1 MKKKIIL
8 GLSLV
13 CLFSNLFS
21 QEKKFGFEFYGWV
34 SPQYF
39 INSHEIVEARDG
51 QLSLYPKPA
60 DYDENGKDRNQNTNQ
75 NFSAAA
81 SRFGARIFLNDILG
95 AKVVGNLETDFTG
108 QSDANMHLLR
118 LRQAN
123 VKMSWENVSLT
134 MGHGWSAFCVP
145 EMMPAMQD
153 LNNGAPFHPFSR
165 LNHIRLDYSPIKI
178 LNIVATAGW
187 QRDYASIGL
196 NGTRDYRQQSFAS
209 IPELN
214 LQLQVKTTNLFAGV
228 GAEYKE
234 LKPRKDLDASLTSLA
249 YTAFLNYKTNDLNI
263 KMQAISGGNLN
274 DYCMVG
280 GFYERFNYDIID
292 YEYTPTTIN
301 SLWCDVSYSLGRIT
315 PALFIAGATH
325 DFDRTYINTYGSWMS
340 IENLYRIAPR
350 VDFFLNKDLFFTLTL
365 EYTNVKYEDAVCKE
379 RIGNYR
385 LGVSLLYR
393 FSSK

>member
-165 LNHIRLDYSPIKI
+165 LNHIRVDYSPLKI
-178 LNIVATAGW
+178 LNIVASAGW
-187 QRDYASIGL
+187 QRDYASIGIS
-196 NGTRDYRQQSFAS
+196 GERDYRQQSFAS

-214 LQLQVKTTNLFAGV
+214 LQLQVKTNNLFAGV

-234 LKPRKDLDASLTSLA
+234 LKPNKNINNTLSSFA
-249 YTAFLNYKTNDLNI
+249 YTAFLNYKNQDFNL
-263 KMQAISGGNLN
+263 KLQAISGGNLN

-280 GFYERFNYDIID
+280 GFYEFNGN
-292 YEYTPTTIN
+292 YTPTTIN

-325 DFDRTYINTYGSWMS
+325 DFDRTYINTYGSRMS
-340 IENLYRIAPR
+340 VENLYRIAPR

-365 EYTNVKYEDAVCKE
+365 EYTNVKYEDKVCKD
-379 RIGNYR
+379 RVGNYR
-385 LGVSLLYR
+385 LGVSLLYK

>member
-21 QEKKFGFEFYGWV
+21 QEKKFDFEFYGWV

-60 DYDENGKDRNQNTNQ
+60 DYDENGKDKNQNTNQ

-81 SRFGARIFLNDILG
+81 SRFGARIFLSDILG

-123 VKMSWENVSLT
+123 VKMSWDELSLT

-145 EMMPAMQD
+145 EMMPTMQD

-165 LNHIRLDYSPIKI
+165 LNHIRVDYSPLKI
-178 LNIVATAGW
+178 LNIVASAGW
-187 QRDYASIGL
+187 QRDYASIGIS
-196 NGTRDYRQQSFAS
+196 GVRDYRQQSFAS

-214 LQLQVKTTNLFAGV
+214 LQLQVKTNNLFAGV

-234 LKPRKDLDASLTSLA
+234 LKPNKNINNTLSSFA
-249 YTAFLNYKTNDLNI
+249 YTAFLNYKNQDFNL
-263 KMQAISGGNLN
+263 KLQAISGENLN

-280 GFYERFNYDIID
+280 GFYEFNRN
-292 YEYTPTTIN
+292 YTPTTIN
-301 SLWCDVSYSLGRIT
+301 SLWCDLSYSLGRIT

-325 DFDRTYINTYGSWMS
+325 DFDRKQENLFGSGMGV
-340 IENLYRIAPR
+340 ENLYRIAPR

-365 EYTNVKYEDAVCKE
+365 EYTNVKYQDEICKE

>member
-21 QEKKFGFEFYGWV
+21 QEKKFDFEFYGWV

-60 DYDENGKDRNQNTNQ
+60 IYDENGKDKNQNTNQ

-81 SRFGARIFLNDILG
+81 SRFGVRIFLSDILG

-123 VKMSWENVSLT
+123 IKMSWDELSLT

-178 LNIVATAGW
+178 LNVVASAGW

-214 LQLQVKTTNLFAGV
+214 LQLQVKTNHLFAGV

-234 LKPRKDLDASLTSLA
+234 LKPNKDINNTLSSFA
-249 YTAFLNYKTNDLNI
+249 YTAFLNYKNQDFNL
-263 KMQAISGGNLN
+263 KLQAISGGNLN
-274 DYCMVG
+274 DYCMIG
-280 GFYERFNYDIID
+280 GFYEFDGN
-292 YEYTPTTIN
+292 YTPTTVN
-301 SLWCDVSYSLGRIT
+301 SLWCDLSYSLGRIT

-325 DFDRTYINTYGSWMS
+325 DFDRKQENLFGSGMGV
-340 IENLYRIAPR
+340 ENLYRIAPR

-365 EYTNVKYEDAVCKE
+365 EYTNVKYQDEICKE

>member
-1 MKKKIIL
+1 MKKKIFL

-60 DYDENGKDRNQNTNQ
+60 AYNENGKDKNQNTNQ

-123 VKMSWENVSLT
+123 VKMSWEKVSLT

-165 LNHIRLDYSPIKI
+165 LNHIRLDYSPLKI

-187 QRDYASIGL
+187 QRDYASIGIS
-196 NGTRDYRQQSFAS
+196 GGRDYRQQSFAS

-214 LQLQVKTTNLFAGV
+214 LQLQVKTDNLFAGV

-234 LKPRKDLDASLTSLA
+234 LKPNKNIDNTLSSLA
-249 YTAFLNYKTNDLNI
+249 YTAFLNYKNQDFNFKL
-263 KMQAISGGNLN
+263 QAISGGNLN
-274 DYCMVG
+274 DYCMIG
-280 GFYERFNYDIID
+280 GFYEFNGN
-292 YEYTPTTIN
+292 YTPTTIN

-325 DFDRTYINTYGSWMS
+325 DFDRTHINTYGSGMS
-340 IENLYRIAPR
+340 VENLYRIAPR

-365 EYTNVKYEDAVCKE
+365 EYTNVKYEDRVCE
-379 RIGNYR
+379 DRIGNYR
-385 LGVSLLYR
+385 LGVSLLYK

>member
-60 DYDENGKDRNQNTNQ
+60 VYDENGKDKNQNTNQ

-123 VKMSWENVSLT
+123 VKMSWEKVSLT

-145 EMMPAMQD
+145 EMMPGMQD

-187 QRDYASIGL
+187 QRDYASIGI
-196 NGTRDYRQQSFAS
+196 NRERNYKQQSFAS
-209 IPELN
+209 LPELN
-214 LQLQVKTTNLFAGV
+214 LQLQVKTNNLFAGV

-234 LKPRKDLDASLTSLA
+234 LKPNKDINNTLSSFA
-249 YTAFLNYKTNDLNI
+249 YTAFLNYKNQDFNL
-263 KMQAISGGNLN
+263 KLQAISGGNLN

-280 GFYERFNYDIID
+280 GFYEFNGN
-292 YEYTPTTIN
+292 YTPTTIN

-325 DFDRTYINTYGSWMS
+325 DFDRTYINTYGSGMS
-340 IENLYRIAPR
+340 VENLYRIAPR

-365 EYTNVKYEDAVCKE
+365 EYTNVKYEDKVCKE

-385 LGVSLLYR
+385 LGVSLLYK

>member
-60 DYDENGKDRNQNTNQ
+60 DYDENGKDRNQNINQ

-165 LNHIRLDYSPIKI
+165 LNHIRVDYSPLKI
-178 LNIVATAGW
+178 LNIVASAGW
-187 QRDYASIGL
+187 QRDYASIGIS
-196 NGTRDYRQQSFAS
+196 GGRDYRQQSFAS

-214 LQLQVKTTNLFAGV
+214 LQLQVKTNNLFAGV

-234 LKPRKDLDASLTSLA
+234 LKPNKNIDNTLSSFA
-249 YTAFLNYKTNDLNI
+249 YTAFLNYKNQDFNL
-263 KMQAISGGNLN
+263 KLQAISGGNLN
-274 DYCMVG
+274 DYCMIG
-280 GFYERFNYDIID
+280 GFYEFNGN
-292 YEYTPTTIN
+292 YTPTRIN

-325 DFDRTYINTYGSWMS
+325 DFDRTYINTYGSGMS

-350 VDFFLNKDLFFTLTL
+350 VDFFLNKDLFFTLTF
-365 EYTNVKYEDAVCKE
+365 EYTNVKYEDKVCKE

-385 LGVSLLYR
+385 LGVSLLYK

>member
-60 DYDENGKDRNQNTNQ
+60 VYDENGKDKNQNTNQ

-123 VKMSWENVSLT
+123 VKMSWEKVSLT

-165 LNHIRLDYSPIKI
+165 LNHIRVDYSPLKI

-187 QRDYASIGL
+187 QRDYASIGI
-196 NGTRDYRQQSFAS
+196 GGGRDYKQQSFAS

-234 LKPRKDLDASLTSLA
+234 LKPNKDQDAILSSFA
-249 YTAFLNYKTNDLNI
+249 YTAFLNYKNQDFNL
-263 KMQAISGGNLN
+263 KLQAISGGNLN

-280 GFYERFNYDIID
+280 GFYQKEENYF
-292 YEYTPTTIN
+292 PTTIN

-325 DFDRTYINTYGSWMS
+325 DFDRTYINTYGSGMS
-340 IENLYRIAPR
+340 VENLYRIAPR

-365 EYTNVKYEDAVCKE
+365 EYTNVKYEDKVCKE

-385 LGVSLLYR
+385 LGISLLYK

>member
-21 QEKKFGFEFYGWV
+21 QEKKFDFEFYGWV

-60 DYDENGKDRNQNTNQ
+60 IYDENGKDKNQNTNQ

-81 SRFGARIFLNDILG
+81 SRFGARIFLSDILG

-123 VKMSWENVSLT
+123 VKMSWDELSLT

-178 LNIVATAGW
+178 LNVVASAGW

-214 LQLQVKTTNLFAGV
+214 LQLQVKTNHLFAGV
-228 GAEYKE
+228 GVEYKE
-234 LKPRKDLDASLTSLA
+234 LKPNKDKDATVSSFA
-249 YTAFLNYKTNDLNI
+249 YTAFLNYKNQALNL

-280 GFYERFNYDIID
+280 GFYEFDGN
-292 YEYTPTTIN
+292 YTPTTVN
-301 SLWCDVSYSLGRIT
+301 SLWCDLSYSLGRIT

-325 DFDRTYINTYGSWMS
+325 DFDRTYINTYGSGMS
-340 IENLYRIAPR
+340 VENLYRIAPR

-365 EYTNVKYEDAVCKE
+365 EYTNVKYQDEICKE

>member
-60 DYDENGKDRNQNTNQ
+60 DYDENGKDKNQNTNQ

-187 QRDYASIGL
+187 QRDYASIGISRV
-196 NGTRDYRQQSFAS
+196 RDYRQQSFAS

-214 LQLQVKTTNLFAGV
+214 LQLQVKTNNLFAGV
-228 GAEYKE
+228 GTEYKE
-234 LKPRKDLDASLTSLA
+234 LKPNKNINNTLSSFA
-249 YTAFLNYKTNDLNI
+249 YTAFLNYKNQDFNL
-263 KMQAISGGNLN
+263 KLQAISGENLN

-280 GFYERFNYDIID
+280 GFYEFNGNYI
-292 YEYTPTTIN
+292 PTTIN
-301 SLWCDVSYSLGRIT
+301 SLWCDLSYNLGRIT

-325 DFDRTYINTYGSWMS
+325 DFDRTYINTYGSGMS
-340 IENLYRIAPR
+340 VENLYRIAPR

-385 LGVSLLYR
+385 LGISLLYK

>member
-21 QEKKFGFEFYGWV
+21 QEKKFDFEFYGWV

-60 DYDENGKDRNQNTNQ
+60 IYDENGKDKNQNTNQ

-81 SRFGARIFLNDILG
+81 SRFGARIFLSDILG

-123 VKMSWENVSLT
+123 VKMSWDELSLT

-178 LNIVATAGW
+178 LNVVASAGW
-187 QRDYASIGL
+187 QRDYASIGIS
-196 NGTRDYRQQSFAS
+196 GGRDYRQQSFAS

-214 LQLQVKTTNLFAGV
+214 LQLQVKTNHLFAGV
-228 GAEYKE
+228 GAECKE
-234 LKPRKDLDASLTSLA
+234 LKPNKDKDATVSSFA
-249 YTAFLNYKTNDLNI
+249 YTAFLNYKNQALNL

-280 GFYERFNYDIID
+280 GFYEFDGN
-292 YEYTPTTIN
+292 YTPTTVN
-301 SLWCDVSYSLGRIT
+301 SLWCDLSYSLGRIT

-325 DFDRTYINTYGSWMS
+325 DFDRKQENLFGSGMGV
-340 IENLYRIAPR
+340 ENLYRIAPR

-365 EYTNVKYEDAVCKE
+365 EYTNVKYQDEICKE

>member
-21 QEKKFGFEFYGWV
+21 QEKKFDFEFYGWV

-60 DYDENGKDRNQNTNQ
+60 IYDENGKDKNQNTNQ

-81 SRFGARIFLNDILG
+81 SRFGARIFLSDILG

-123 VKMSWENVSLT
+123 VKMSWDNTSLT

-178 LNIVATAGW
+178 LNVVASAGW

-214 LQLQVKTTNLFAGV
+214 LQLQVKTDNLFAGV

-234 LKPRKDLDASLTSLA
+234 LKPNKDKDATVSSFA
-249 YTAFLNYKTNDLNI
+249 YTAFLNYKNQALNL

-280 GFYERFNYDIID
+280 GFYEFDGN
-292 YEYTPTTIN
+292 YTPTTVN
-301 SLWCDVSYSLGRIT
+301 SLWCDLSYSLGRIT

-325 DFDRTYINTYGSWMS
+325 DFDRKQENLFVSGMGV
-340 IENLYRIAPR
+340 ENLYRIAPR

-365 EYTNVKYEDAVCKE
+365 EYTNVKYQDEICKE

-385 LGVSLLYR
+385 LGVSLLYK

>member
-1 MKKKIIL
+1 
-8 GLSLV
+8 
-13 CLFSNLFS
+13 
-21 QEKKFGFEFYGWV
+21 
-34 SPQYF
+34 
-39 INSHEIVEARDG
+39 
-51 QLSLYPKPA
+51 
-60 DYDENGKDRNQNTNQ
+60 
-75 NFSAAA
+75 
-81 SRFGARIFLNDILG
+81 
-95 AKVVGNLETDFTG
+95 
-108 QSDANMHLLR
+108 LR

-187 QRDYASIGL
+187 QRDYASIGV
-196 NGTRDYRQQSFAS
+196 NGGRDYKQQSFAS
-209 IPELN
+209 LPELN
-214 LQLQVKTTNLFAGV
+214 LQLQVKTNNLFAGV

-234 LKPRKDLDASLTSLA
+234 LKPRKDYESTLTSLA
-249 YTAFLNYKTNDLNI
+249 YTAFLNYKTNNLNL

-274 DYCMVG
+274 DYCIVG
-280 GFYERFNYDIID
+280 GFYEKYNEELLD
-292 YEYTPTTIN
+292 YAYTPTTVN
-301 SLWCDVSYSLGRIT
+301 SLWCDLSYNLGKIT

-325 DFDRTYINTYGSWMS
+325 EFDRENTAVYGSGMN

-365 EYTNVKYEDAVCKE
+365 EYTNVKYEDAVCKD
-379 RIGNYR
+379 RVGNYR
-385 LGVSLLYR
+385 LGISLLYK

>member
-1 MKKKIIL
+1 
-8 GLSLV
+8 
-13 CLFSNLFS
+13 
-21 QEKKFGFEFYGWV
+21 
-34 SPQYF
+34 
-39 INSHEIVEARDG
+39 
-51 QLSLYPKPA
+51 
-60 DYDENGKDRNQNTNQ
+60 
-75 NFSAAA
+75 
-81 SRFGARIFLNDILG
+81 
-95 AKVVGNLETDFTG
+95 
-108 QSDANMHLLR
+108 
-118 LRQAN
+118 
-123 VKMSWENVSLT
+123 MSWENVSLT

-187 QRDYASIGL
+187 QRDYASIGI
-196 NGTRDYRQQSFAS
+196 NRERNYKQQSFAS
-209 IPELN
+209 LPELN
-214 LQLQVKTTNLFAGV
+214 LQLQVKTDNLFAGV

-234 LKPRKDLDASLTSLA
+234 LKPRKDINNTLSSFA
-249 YTAFLNYKTNDLNI
+249 YTAFLNYKNQDFNL
-263 KMQAISGGNLN
+263 KLQAISGENLN

-280 GFYERFNYDIID
+280 GFYEFNGNYI
-292 YEYTPTTIN
+292 PTTIN
-301 SLWCDVSYSLGRIT
+301 SLWCDLSYNLGRIT

-325 DFDRTYINTYGSWMS
+325 DFDRTYINTYGSGMS
-340 IENLYRIAPR
+340 VENLYRIAPR

-385 LGVSLLYR
+385 LGISLLYK

>member
-60 DYDENGKDRNQNTNQ
+60 EYDENGKDRNQNTNQ

-123 VKMSWENVSLT
+123 VKMSWEKVSLT

-165 LNHIRLDYSPIKI
+165 LNHIRVDYSPLKI
-178 LNIVATAGW
+178 LNLVATAGW
-187 QRDYASIGL
+187 QRDYASIGV
-196 NGTRDYRQQSFAS
+196 NGGRDYRQQSFAS

-214 LQLQVKTTNLFAGV
+214 LQLQVKTANLFAGV

-234 LKPRKDLDASLTSLA
+234 LKPNKNQEATLSSFA
-249 YTAFLNYKTNDLNI
+249 YTAFLNYKNQDFNL
-263 KMQAISGGNLN
+263 KLQAISGGNLN
-274 DYCMVG
+274 DYCMIG
-280 GFYERFNYDIID
+280 GFYEFNGD
-292 YEYTPTTIN
+292 YTPTTIN

-325 DFDRTYINTYGSWMS
+325 DFDRKQENLFGSGMGV
-340 IENLYRIAPR
+340 ENLYRIAPR

-365 EYTNVKYEDAVCKE
+365 EYTNVKYQDEICKE

>member
-39 INSHEIVEARDG
+39 INSHEIEEARDG

-60 DYDENGKDRNQNTNQ
+60 NYDENGKDRNQNINQ

-165 LNHIRLDYSPIKI
+165 LNHIRVDYSPLKI
-178 LNIVATAGW
+178 LNIVASAGW
-187 QRDYASIGL
+187 QRDYASIGI
-196 NGTRDYRQQSFAS
+196 NGGRDYKQQSFAS

-214 LQLQVKTTNLFAGV
+214 LQLQVKTNHLFAGV
-228 GAEYKE
+228 GAECKE
-234 LKPRKDLDASLTSLA
+234 LKPRKDINNTLSSFA
-249 YTAFLNYKTNDLNI
+249 YTAFLNYKNQDFNL
-263 KMQAISGGNLN
+263 KLQAISGENLN

-280 GFYERFNYDIID
+280 GFYEFNGNYI
-292 YEYTPTTIN
+292 PTTIN
-301 SLWCDVSYSLGRIT
+301 SLWCDLSYNLGRIT

-325 DFDRTYINTYGSWMS
+325 DFDRNQTLVYGSGMS
-340 IENLYRIAPR
+340 VENIYRIAPR

-365 EYTNVKYEDAVCKE
+365 EYTNVKYEDAVCKD
-379 RIGNYR
+379 RVGNYR
-385 LGVSLLYR
+385 LGISLLYK

>member
-21 QEKKFGFEFYGWV
+21 QEKKFDFEFYGWV

-60 DYDENGKDRNQNTNQ
+60 IYDENGKDRNQNTNQ

-81 SRFGARIFLNDILG
+81 SRFGARIFLSDILG

-123 VKMSWENVSLT
+123 VKMSWEKVSLT

-165 LNHIRLDYSPIKI
+165 LNHIRVDYSPLKI
-178 LNIVATAGW
+178 LNVVATAGW
-187 QRDYASIGL
+187 QRDYASIGI
-196 NGTRDYRQQSFAS
+196 GGGRDYRQQSFAS

-214 LQLQVKTTNLFAGV
+214 LQLQVKTNHLFAGV

-234 LKPRKDLDASLTSLA
+234 LKPNKDINNTLSSFA
-249 YTAFLNYKTNDLNI
+249 YTAFLNYKNQALNL

-280 GFYERFNYDIID
+280 GFYEFDGN
-292 YEYTPTTIN
+292 YTPTTVN
-301 SLWCDVSYSLGRIT
+301 SLWCDLSYSLGRIT

-325 DFDRTYINTYGSWMS
+325 DFDRKQENLFGSGMGV
-340 IENLYRIAPR
+340 ENLYRIAPR

-365 EYTNVKYEDAVCKE
+365 EYTNVKYQDEICKE

>member
-39 INSHEIVEARDG
+39 VNSHEIVEARDG

-60 DYDENGKDRNQNTNQ
+60 DYDENGKDRNQNINQ

-178 LNIVATAGW
+178 LNVVASAGW
-187 QRDYASIGL
+187 QRDYASIGI
-196 NGTRDYRQQSFAS
+196 GGGRDYRQQSFAS

-214 LQLQVKTTNLFAGV
+214 LQLQVKTDNLFAGV

-234 LKPRKDLDASLTSLA
+234 LKPNKNINNTLSSFA
-249 YTAFLNYKTNDLNI
+249 YTAFLNYKNQDFNL
-263 KMQAISGGNLN
+263 KLQAISGENLN

-280 GFYERFNYDIID
+280 GFYEFNGN
-292 YEYTPTTIN
+292 YTPTTVN
-301 SLWCDVSYSLGRIT
+301 SLWCDLSYSLGRIT

-325 DFDRTYINTYGSWMS
+325 DFDRKQENLFGSGMGV
-340 IENLYRIAPR
+340 ENLYRIAPR
-350 VDFFLNKDLFFTLTL
+350 VDFFLSKDLFFTLTL
-365 EYTNVKYEDAVCKE
+365 EYTNVKYEDKVCKE

-385 LGVSLLYR
+385 LGVSLLYK

>member
-60 DYDENGKDRNQNTNQ
+60 EYDENGKDRNQNTNQ

-187 QRDYASIGL
+187 QKDYASIGI
-196 NGTRDYRQQSFAS
+196 NRERNYKQQSFAS
-209 IPELN
+209 LPELN

-234 LKPRKDLDASLTSLA
+234 LKPNKDINNTLSSFA
-249 YTAFLNYKTNDLNI
+249 YTAFLNYKNQDFNL
-263 KMQAISGGNLN
+263 KLQAISGENLN

-280 GFYERFNYDIID
+280 GFYEFNGN
-292 YEYTPTTIN
+292 YTPTTIN
-301 SLWCDVSYSLGRIT
+301 SLWCDLSYSLGRIT

-350 VDFFLNKDLFFTLTL
+350 VDFFLDKDLFFTLTL
-365 EYTNVKYEDAVCKE
+365 EYTNVKYEDAVCAD
-379 RIGNYR
+379 RVGNYR
-385 LGVSLLYR
+385 LGVSLLYK

>member
-1 MKKKIIL
+1 MMKKIIL

-60 DYDENGKDRNQNTNQ
+60 VYDENGKDKNQNTNQ

-123 VKMSWENVSLT
+123 VKMSWEKVSLT

-165 LNHIRLDYSPIKI
+165 LNHIRVDYSPLKI

-187 QRDYASIGL
+187 QRDYASKGIG
-196 NGTRDYRQQSFAS
+196 GERDYKQQSFAS

-234 LKPRKDLDASLTSLA
+234 LKPNKDINNTLSSFA
-249 YTAFLNYKTNDLNI
+249 YTAFLNYKNKDFNL
-263 KMQAISGGNLN
+263 KLQAISGGNLN
-274 DYCMVG
+274 DYCMIG
-280 GFYERFNYDIID
+280 GFYEFNGN
-292 YEYTPTTIN
+292 YTPTTIN

-325 DFDRTYINTYGSWMS
+325 DFDRTHINTYGSGMS
-340 IENLYRIAPR
+340 VENLYRIAPR

-365 EYTNVKYEDAVCKE
+365 EYTNVKYEDQVCKE

-385 LGVSLLYR
+385 LGVSLLYK

>member
-21 QEKKFGFEFYGWV
+21 QEKKFDFEFYGWV

-39 INSHEIVEARDG
+39 INSHEIEEARDG

-60 DYDENGKDRNQNTNQ
+60 NYDENGKDRNQNTNQ

-81 SRFGARIFLNDILG
+81 SRFGARIFLSDILG

-165 LNHIRLDYSPIKI
+165 LNHIRVDYSPLKI
-178 LNIVATAGW
+178 LNIVASAGW

-214 LQLQVKTTNLFAGV
+214 LQLQVKTDNLFAGV
-228 GAEYKE
+228 GAECKE
-234 LKPRKDLDASLTSLA
+234 LKPNKNINNTLSSFA
-249 YTAFLNYKTNDLNI
+249 YTAFLNYKNQALNL

-274 DYCMVG
+274 DYCMIG
-280 GFYERFNYDIID
+280 GFYEFNGN
-292 YEYTPTTIN
+292 YTPTTVN

-325 DFDRTYINTYGSWMS
+325 DFDRIYINTYGSGMGV
-340 IENLYRIAPR
+340 ENLYRIAPR

-365 EYTNVKYEDAVCKE
+365 EYTNVKYEDAVCKD
-379 RIGNYR
+379 RVGNYR
-385 LGVSLLYR
+385 LGISLLYK

>member
-123 VKMSWENVSLT
+123 VKMSWEKVSLT
-134 MGHGWSAFCVP
+134 MGHGWSVFCVP

-165 LNHIRLDYSPIKI
+165 LNHIRVDYSPLKI
-178 LNIVATAGW
+178 LNIVASAGW
-187 QRDYASIGL
+187 QRDYASIGIS
-196 NGTRDYRQQSFAS
+196 GGRDYRQQSFAS

-214 LQLQVKTTNLFAGV
+214 LQLQVKTNHLFAGV

-234 LKPRKDLDASLTSLA
+234 LKPNKNINNTLSSFA
-249 YTAFLNYKTNDLNI
+249 YTAFLNYKNQDFNL
-263 KMQAISGGNLN
+263 KLQAISGENLN
-274 DYCMVG
+274 DYCMIG
-280 GFYERFNYDIID
+280 GFYEFNGN
-292 YEYTPTTIN
+292 YTPTTIN

-325 DFDRTYINTYGSWMS
+325 DFDRTYINTYDSGMS
-340 IENLYRIAPR
+340 VENLYRIAPR

-365 EYTNVKYEDAVCKE
+365 EYTNVKYEDKVCE
-379 RIGNYR
+379 DRIGNYR
-385 LGVSLLYR
+385 LGVSLLYK

>member
-1 MKKKIIL
+1 MKKIIL

-60 DYDENGKDRNQNTNQ
+60 IYDENGKDKNQNTNQ

-123 VKMSWENVSLT
+123 VKMSWEKVSLT

-165 LNHIRLDYSPIKI
+165 LNHIRVDFSPLKI

-187 QRDYASIGL
+187 QRDYASIGI
-196 NGTRDYRQQSFAS
+196 GGGRDYKQQSFAS

-214 LQLQVKTTNLFAGV
+214 LQLQIKTTNLFAGV

-234 LKPRKDLDASLTSLA
+234 LKPNKNKDAILSSFA
-249 YTAFLNYKTNDLNI
+249 YTAFLNYKNKDFNL
-263 KMQAISGGNLN
+263 KLQAISGGNLN
-274 DYCMVG
+274 DYCMIG
-280 GFYERFNYDIID
+280 GFYQKEENIKTFPFSFCFKNG
-292 YEYTPTTIN
+292 
-301 SLWCDVSYSLGRIT
+301 SL
-315 PALFIAGATH
+315 
-325 DFDRTYINTYGSWMS
+325 
-340 IENLYRIAPR
+340 
-350 VDFFLNKDLFFTLTL
+350 
-365 EYTNVKYEDAVCKE
+365 
-379 RIGNYR
+379 
-385 LGVSLLYR
+385 
-393 FSSK
+393 

>member
-21 QEKKFGFEFYGWV
+21 QEKKFDFEFYGWV

-60 DYDENGKDRNQNTNQ
+60 VYDENGKDKNQNTNQ

-123 VKMSWENVSLT
+123 VKMSWEKVSLT

-187 QRDYASIGL
+187 QRDYASIGI
-196 NGTRDYRQQSFAS
+196 NGGRDYRQQSFAS
-209 IPELN
+209 LPELN
-214 LQLQVKTTNLFAGV
+214 LQLQVKTNHLFAGV

-234 LKPRKDLDASLTSLA
+234 LKPNKDINNTLSSFA
-249 YTAFLNYKTNDLNI
+249 YTAFLNYKNQDFNL
-263 KMQAISGGNLN
+263 KLQAISGGNLN
-274 DYCMVG
+274 DYCMIG
-280 GFYERFNYDIID
+280 GFYEFDGN
-292 YEYTPTTIN
+292 YTPTTVN
-301 SLWCDVSYSLGRIT
+301 SLWCDLSYSLGRIT

-325 DFDRTYINTYGSWMS
+325 DFDRKQENLFGSGMGV
-340 IENLYRIAPR
+340 ENLYRIAPR

-365 EYTNVKYEDAVCKE
+365 EYTNVKYQDEICKE

>member
-1 MKKKIIL
+1 MMKKIIL

-21 QEKKFGFEFYGWV
+21 QEKKFGFEFYGWI

-60 DYDENGKDRNQNTNQ
+60 VYDENGKDKNQNTNQ

-123 VKMSWENVSLT
+123 VKMSWEKVSLT

-165 LNHIRLDYSPIKI
+165 LNHIRVDYSPLKI

-187 QRDYASIGL
+187 QRDYASIGI
-196 NGTRDYRQQSFAS
+196 GGGRDYKQQSFAS

-234 LKPRKDLDASLTSLA
+234 LKPNKDQDAILSSFA
-249 YTAFLNYKTNDLNI
+249 YTAFLNYKNKDFNL
-263 KMQAISGGNLN
+263 KLQAISGGNLN

-280 GFYERFNYDIID
+280 GFYQKEENYF
-292 YEYTPTTIN
+292 PTTIN

-325 DFDRTYINTYGSWMS
+325 NFDRSQNLVYGSGMS
-340 IENLYRIAPR
+340 VENLYRIAPR

-365 EYTNVKYEDAVCKE
+365 EYTNVKYEDRVCKE

-385 LGVSLLYR
+385 LGISLLYK

>member
-60 DYDENGKDRNQNTNQ
+60 IYDENGKDKNQNTNQ

-81 SRFGARIFLNDILG
+81 SRFGARIFLSDILG

-123 VKMSWENVSLT
+123 VKMSWEKVSLT

-165 LNHIRLDYSPIKI
+165 LNHIRVDYSPLKI
-178 LNIVATAGW
+178 LNVVASAGW

-214 LQLQVKTTNLFAGV
+214 LQLQVKTNHLFAGV
-228 GAEYKE
+228 GAECKE

-249 YTAFLNYKTNDLNI
+249 YTAFLNYNTNDLNL

-280 GFYERFNYDIID
+280 GFYEFDGN
-292 YEYTPTTIN
+292 YTPTTVN
-301 SLWCDVSYSLGRIT
+301 SLWCDLSYSLGRIT

-325 DFDRTYINTYGSWMS
+325 DFDRKQENLFGSGMGV
-340 IENLYRIAPR
+340 ENLYRIAPR

-365 EYTNVKYEDAVCKE
+365 EYTNVKYQDEICKE

>member
-1 MKKKIIL
+1 MMKKIIL

-21 QEKKFGFEFYGWV
+21 QEKKFGFEFYGWI

-60 DYDENGKDRNQNTNQ
+60 DYDENGKDKNQNTNQ

-81 SRFGARIFLNDILG
+81 SRFGARISLNDILG

-123 VKMSWENVSLT
+123 VKMSWEKVSLT

-165 LNHIRLDYSPIKI
+165 LNHIRVDYSPLKI

-187 QRDYASIGL
+187 QRDYASIGI
-196 NGTRDYRQQSFAS
+196 GGGRDYKQQSFAS

-234 LKPRKDLDASLTSLA
+234 LKPNKDINNTLSSFA
-249 YTAFLNYKTNDLNI
+249 YTAFLNYKNKDFNL
-263 KMQAISGGNLN
+263 KLQAISGGNLN
-274 DYCMVG
+274 DYCMIG
-280 GFYERFNYDIID
+280 GFYQKEENYF
-292 YEYTPTTIN
+292 PTTIN

-325 DFDRTYINTYGSWMS
+325 DFDRNQTLVYGSGMS
-340 IENLYRIAPR
+340 VENLYRIAPR

-365 EYTNVKYEDAVCKE
+365 EYTNVKYEDKVCKE

-385 LGVSLLYR
+385 LGISLLYK

>member
-21 QEKKFGFEFYGWV
+21 QEKKFDFEFYGWV

-60 DYDENGKDRNQNTNQ
+60 AYDENGKDKNQNTNQ

-165 LNHIRLDYSPIKI
+165 LNHIRVDYSPLKI
-178 LNIVATAGW
+178 LNVVASAGW

-214 LQLQVKTTNLFAGV
+214 LQLQVKTNHLFAGV

-234 LKPRKDLDASLTSLA
+234 LKPNKDKDATVSSFA
-249 YTAFLNYKTNDLNI
+249 YTAFLNYKNQALNL

-280 GFYERFNYDIID
+280 GFYEFNGNF
-292 YEYTPTTIN
+292 TPTTVN
-301 SLWCDVSYSLGRIT
+301 SLWCDLSYSLGRIT

-325 DFDRTYINTYGSWMS
+325 DFDRKQENLFGSGMGV
-340 IENLYRIAPR
+340 ENLYRIAPR

-365 EYTNVKYEDAVCKE
+365 EYTNVKYQDEICKE